1 LVSQLVK
8 NGGVLSNIITIII
21 TWGLAV
27 VSNDNTGTSDLSA
40 KLNRLEDQVTK
51 LTVQIK
57 TNKQTISELKLHI
70 SQRDKQIQEM
80 ELKLGY
86 AQQSLLE
93 KAVSKIEQCRDQ
105 LKTGIDEKV
114 INPTVSQ
121 IKQHIK
127 SAQELVDEAKA
138 VILEKKAFVD
148 GRILFVRD
156 KAVQCPELAKSYVEK
171 SVIAPAQALYNQT
184 LETIST
190 QAKTTR
196 NLVEN
201 KAIYPGKVLCDEI
214 VATAQSLPDKL
225 MSLLRVQV
233 IEPIA
238 QANKKVSS
246 VADTIYPDTIDLIS
260 KKTGRFGDIFHQ
272 ALSEIANQVK
282 KSPFWDGKDRLKASS

>member
-1 LVSQLVK
+1 
-8 NGGVLSNIITIII
+8 
-21 TWGLAV
+21 V
-27 VSNDNTGTSDLSA
+27 VSNNNTGTSDLSD

-51 LTVQIK
+51 LTAQIK

-70 SQRDKQIQEM
+70 SQRDKQILEM

-93 KAVSKIEQCRDQ
+93 KAVSKIKQCRDQ

-121 IKQHIK
+121 IQQHIK
-127 SAQELVDEAKA
+127 SAQELVDETKA
-138 VILEKKAFVD
+138 VIIEKKAFID
-148 GRILFVRD
+148 DRILFARD
-156 KAVQCPELAKSYVEK
+156 KVVQCPEQAKSYVEK
-171 SVIAPAQALYNQT
+171 SVIAPAQVLYNQT
-184 LETIST
+184 LESIGS

-196 NLVEN
+196 SLVEN
-201 KAIYPGKVLCDEI
+201 KAIYPGKVLYEEI

-225 MSLLRVQV
+225 MGLLQAQV

-238 QANKKVSS
+238 QANKQISS
-246 VADTIYPDTIDLIS
+246 VVDTIYPDAIDLIS

-272 ALSEIANQVK
+272 ALSEIANQIK

>member
-1 LVSQLVK
+1 M
-8 NGGVLSNIITIII
+8 
-21 TWGLAV
+21 
-27 VSNDNTGTSDLSA
+27 VSNNNIGTSDLSA
-40 KLNRLEDQVTK
+40 KLSRLEDQVTK

-86 AQQSLLE
+86 AQQSLVE

-121 IKQHIK
+121 IQQHIK

-138 VILEKKAFVD
+138 VIIEKKAFVD
-148 GRILFVRD
+148 SRILLVRD
-156 KAVQCPELAKSYVEK
+156 KAVQCPELAKLYVEK

-184 LETIST
+184 LETIGG
-190 QAKTTR
+190 QAKATR
-196 NLVEN
+196 SLVEN
-201 KAIYPGKVLCDEI
+201 KAIYPGKALCDEI

-225 MSLLRVQV
+225 MSLLRGQV
-233 IEPIA
+233 IEPIV

-246 VADTIYPDTIDLIS
+246 VADTIYPDTIDFLN
-260 KKTGRFGDIFHQ
+260 KKTGRLGDILHQ
-272 ALSEIANQVK
+272 ALSEIASQIK